1 MNPTGCV
8 NQSALESTK
17 HRVFPNK
24 IPQFQYCFNYHNL
37 KRKPRAGLFLQC
49 SKQEEGKEGR
59 ARVRTQW
66 SILLKCVCI
75 TVFLEPMRA
84 HMKRLQVLKMEVAVL
99 NFIWFTEKLKQI
111 RLEAGVGGAG
121 VVVVA
126 GAGGWE
132 SCL

>member
-1 MNPTGCV
+1 
-8 NQSALESTK
+8 
-17 HRVFPNK
+17 
-24 IPQFQYCFNYHNL
+24 
-37 KRKPRAGLFLQC
+37 
-49 SKQEEGKEGR
+49 
-59 ARVRTQW
+59 
-66 SILLKCVCI
+66 
-75 TVFLEPMRA
+75 MRA